1 MSASL
6 PIWTSITM
14 GKSLINKGLFSKAKQ
29 YFEKSL
35 YAVDSNEF
43 GIEKINMQLDI
54 CDIYI
59 NVKNELNL
67 SKTFE
72 EKGFYE
78 HAIKHYRNLNNNM
91 KVAILLL
98 NLGKIQEFEDIIK
111 QYNIDIFD
119 LYSEKNEYNEKID
132 NYLKNKVNI
141 FRKKINESEF
151 YITETIQSIN
161 KMDSIC

>member
-1 MSASL
+1 
-6 PIWTSITM
+6 
-14 GKSLINKGLFSKAKQ
+14 
-29 YFEKSL
+29 
-35 YAVDSNEF
+35 
-43 GIEKINMQLDI
+43 
-54 CDIYI
+54 
-59 NVKNELNL
+59 
-67 SKTFE
+67 
-72 EKGFYE
+72 
-78 HAIKHYRNLNNNM
+78 M

-141 FRKKINESEF
+141 FREKINESEF
-151 YITETIQSIN
+151 YITEAIQSIN